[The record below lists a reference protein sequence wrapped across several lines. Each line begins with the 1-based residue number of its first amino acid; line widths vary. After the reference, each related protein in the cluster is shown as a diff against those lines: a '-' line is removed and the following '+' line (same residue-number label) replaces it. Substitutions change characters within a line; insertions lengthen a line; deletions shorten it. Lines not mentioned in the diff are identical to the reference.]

1 MQDETVGLPR
11 KTIDEFSTRE
21 LLDALKCRPDVEHS
35 RVASSATVSLD
46 VVGPSS
52 IVVVRECGHATAT
65 A

>member
-21 LLDALKCRPDVEHS
+21 LVDALKCRTDVEHS
-35 RVASSATVSLD
+35 RVASSATVLLN

-52 IVVVRECGHATAT
+52 IIVVRECGYATAT

>member
-21 LLDALKCRPDVEHS
+21 LLDALKCRNGVEHS
-35 RVASSATVSLD
+35 CVASSATVSIN
-46 VVGPSS
+46 VEGPSD
-52 IVVVRECGHATAT
+52 IVVVRECGHATGA

>member
-21 LLDALKCRPDVEHS
+21 LVDALKCRTGVEHS

-46 VVGPSS
+46 VAGPSS

>member
-21 LLDALKCRPDVEHS
+21 LVDALKSRPGVEYS

-46 VVGPSS
+46 VEGPSS
-52 IVVVRECGHATAT
+52 IVVVRDQQPPEAA
-65 A
+65 